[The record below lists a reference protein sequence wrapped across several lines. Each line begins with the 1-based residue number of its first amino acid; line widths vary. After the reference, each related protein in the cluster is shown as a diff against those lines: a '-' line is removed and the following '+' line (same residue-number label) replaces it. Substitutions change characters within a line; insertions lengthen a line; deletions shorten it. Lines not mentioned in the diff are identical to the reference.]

1 MGKVLYLETW
11 RPLKANPRTVIRV
24 RLLSKEFLDSLA
36 KLPPGSQ
43 IIGAHFKDPRKN
55 PRGD

>member
-1 MGKVLYLETW
+1 MGKVVYLETW

-55 PRGD
+55 PL